1 MRNQL
6 SPKLVNL
13 FRAIVMGYNHDRYW
27 KYLMIVNNKSSKCPK
42 LLKMLMFIYL
52 KRTDA
57 KWNCSFGANFN
68 GGSKWITPH
77 LPHGP
82 NGIIVGQDCTI
93 GRNVVIYQQVTI
105 SQYVDIGNNVL
116 IGAGA
121 KILRGVKVGNNV
133 KIGANCV
140 VVEDL
145 PDNCTCVLYKPR
157 LIIKNNI

>member
-6 SPKLVNL
+6 SPNLVNL

-68 GGSKWITPH
+68 GGSKWITP
-77 LPHGP
+77 PFA
-82 NGIIVGQDCTI
+82 TW
-93 GRNVVIYQQVTI
+93 
-105 SQYVDIGNNVL
+105 S
-116 IGAGA
+116 
-121 KILRGVKVGNNV
+121 
-133 KIGANCV
+133 
-140 VVEDL
+140 EW
-145 PDNCTCVLYKPR
+145 DNCGTRLYYWAKCCYISTSHYISIR
-157 LIIKNNI
+157 GYRQ